1 MLVSVCA
8 RERVSGSCVCS
19 SLRSFKKKNAL
30 FLLIGHLSS
39 LRPGYDSDDDEDDD
53 GTEVDVGDLGG
64 SSFAS
69 VSLMAW
75 SEYYDEEGNLVPF
88 HMFSDAQFV
97 DL

>member
-1 MLVSVCA
+1 MRAFFFALIF
-8 RERVSGSCVCS
+8 
-19 SLRSFKKKNAL
+19 LNAL

-39 LRPGYDSDDDEDDD
+39 LRPEYDSDDEDDD

-75 SEYYDEEGNLVPF
+75 SEYYDEEGNLVLF
-88 HMFSDAQFV
+88 HTFSDA
-97 DL
+97 